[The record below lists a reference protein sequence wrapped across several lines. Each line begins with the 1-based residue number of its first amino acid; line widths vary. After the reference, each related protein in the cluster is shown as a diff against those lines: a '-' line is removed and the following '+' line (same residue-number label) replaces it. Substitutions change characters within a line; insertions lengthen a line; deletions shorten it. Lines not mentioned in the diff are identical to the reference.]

1 MRHLLYKNRTQNIR
15 YSDNIIEKLLLKD
28 TWMCTKD
35 PNNIYAPFDTEY
47 EEECAWTRFRKNRNV
62 ENRNYLVNK
71 YMWFLVWNLE
81 SRKFINSY
89 RNFTTDTAF
98 DVCAEQLIACVD
110 NFDMDVECT
119 FEQYFLTSIMQ
130 KLKSPRLIYINDN
143 SRTSTVIPNNINER
157 CRYIFEVY
165 SFDEKL
171 RNVCEYGQVALRKLG
186 FGNKEEMTVGD
197 FEQFYKSYFYL
208 VSLNSPVNDELDS
221 YELLEFIEDTRKNN
235 TASSDNLKLFVDY
248 IKYVVTKT
256 ILQRRKYMRFPLVNL
271 ERNINIFLTR
281 LGIETTTIDIINGN
295 SKTIYYLADEPKT
308 LENISHDINTTRE
321 RVRQINDNI
330 KKIVLEKVTK
340 SDVIDCFSPL
350 ITLDKLI
357 NRFENRRKYGNCR
370 NS

>member
-47 EEECAWTRFRKNRNV
+47 EEECAWIRYRKNKNV

-71 YMWFLVWNLE
+71 YLWFLVWNLE

-89 RNFTTDTAF
+89 RNFTTDIAF
-98 DVCAEQLIACVD
+98 DVCAELLIACVD

-119 FEQYFLTSIMQ
+119 FEQYFLTSIIQ
-130 KLKSPRLIYINDN
+130 KLKSPRLIYINDD
-143 SRTSTVIPNNINER
+143 SRTSIVIPNNINER
-157 CRYIFEVY
+157 CRYIFEYY
-165 SFDEKL
+165 SSDVKL
-171 RNVCEYGQVALRKLG
+171 RDVCEYGQVALRNLG
-186 FGNKEEMTVGD
+186 FGNKEEMTVGE
-197 FEQFYKSYFYL
+197 FEEFYKSYFYL
-208 VSLNSPVNDELDS
+208 ISLNSPTNDELD
-221 YELLEFIEDTRKNN
+221 YGELLELIEDNRTNN
-235 TASSDNLKLFVDY
+235 VAESNNIKIFSDYV
-248 IKYVVTKT
+248 KYVVIKT
-256 ILQRRKYMRFPLVNL
+256 IRQRKLYKNRLQTNL
-271 ERNINIFLTR
+271 ERDINIFLTR
-281 LGIETTTIDIINGN
+281 LGIETVIDSSNGEI
-295 SKTIYYLADEPKT
+295 TPTYYLVDKPKT
-308 LENISHDINTTRE
+308 LESIAYDIGTTRE
-321 RVRQINDNI
+321 RVRQINDSI

-340 SDVIDCFSPL
+340 SDVIDCFSSL